1 MSKIR
6 HSIATAAAVAIAV
19 SGNMVATAP
28 QASAMTTSE
37 AKECARG
44 TIYCSMY
51 YARGTDYTVAK
62 YGTSNRKV
70 YNLQKSLIKLGFGIS
85 KPTSYY
91 GSETK
96 KAVLGYQISRKLRQ
110 TGVFD
115 YSTQHA
121 LRVGAGGS
129 VPTGYGRTTAPVQNN
144 TTTNSTAATKAVKF
158 AYAQIGK
165 PYGYGATGPYAYDC
179 SGLTQSAYKNAGVS
193 IPRTSYSQLGMRS
206 VSKSNLRPGD
216 IVGYY
221 SGGHVGI
228 YVGNGYIIHSSRPGK
243 PVAKVPLGYM
253 PYYKA
258 VRPVA

>member
-6 HSIATAAAVAIAV
+6 RSFVTAAVVAMAATG
-19 SGNMVATAP
+19 SLVAGP
-28 QASAMTTSE
+28 SQAHAASMTPSE

-70 YNLQKSLIKLGFGIS
+70 YNLQKSLITLGFGIS

-129 VPTGYGRTTAPVQNN
+129 VPTGYGRTTTN
-144 TTTNSTAATKAVKF
+144 TTNGYSGSCIASHYWEPQPTASGEWFNPWAMTAAHKTMPFGTKLKVTNKAN
-158 AYAQIGK
+158 GK
-165 PYGYGATGPYAYDC
+165 SVVVRINDRGPYITGRCLDLSKGAFLQI
-179 SGLTQSAYKNAGVS
+179 SPESAGIANVTYQQVS
-193 IPRTSYSQLGMRS
+193 
-206 VSKSNLRPGD
+206 
-216 IVGYY
+216 
-221 SGGHVGI
+221 
-228 YVGNGYIIHSSRPGK
+228 
-243 PVAKVPLGYM
+243 
-253 PYYKA
+253 
-258 VRPVA
+258 